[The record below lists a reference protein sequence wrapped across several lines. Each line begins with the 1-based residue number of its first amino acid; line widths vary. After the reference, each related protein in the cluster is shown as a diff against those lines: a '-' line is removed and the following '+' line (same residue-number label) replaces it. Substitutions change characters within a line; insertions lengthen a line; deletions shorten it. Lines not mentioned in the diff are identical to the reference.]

1 MKEEIVIDQNVVAF
15 QSQNALQ
22 IINLQVL
29 KSVDLNVFLVGI
41 QDRIII
47 IYKALIHNLEI
58 DALSQ

>member
-15 QSQNALQ
+15 QSQNAQQ

-47 IYKALIHNLEI
+47 IYKALIHNLET

>member
-15 QSQNALQ
+15 QSQNALR

-29 KSVDLNVFLVGI
+29 KSVDPNVFLVGI
-41 QDRIII
+41 QDRIIF

>member
-47 IYKALIHNLEI
+47 IYKALIHNLET
-58 DALSQ
+58 DGLSQ

>member
-29 KSVDLNVFLVGI
+29 KSVDLNVFLIGI

-47 IYKALIHNLEI
+47 IYKALIHNLET
-58 DALSQ
+58 DGLSQ

>member
-15 QSQNALQ
+15 QSQNAQQ

-29 KSVDLNVFLVGI
+29 KSVDPNVFLVGI

-47 IYKALIHNLEI
+47 IYKALIHNLET
-58 DALSQ
+58 DGLSQ

>member
-1 MKEEIVIDQNVVAF
+1 MKEEIVMDQNVVAF
-15 QSQNALQ
+15 QSQNAQQ